1 MQIIYL
7 LILLIAS
14 PVLAQDNDEYVTV
27 KRSEH
32 FFLDAADNNVYG
44 IRPFKDHF
52 YAKWLEAWQHV
63 VLSQQLQAS
72 LNMCVAEANGER
84 PCLDAGDFFDGAK
97 VGAIWK
103 NLGDPDASCKT
114 VAVILLPNEYAN
126 KVDHNSVEILD
137 SEFNKIDTAKW
148 KGNTNGNR
156 PTYCTNRAG
165 SRYLPGPIYVRY
177 TSDGVRECRIVN
189 NPSIRED

>member
-14 PVLAQDNDEYVTV
+14 PILAQDNEEYVTV
-27 KRSEH
+27 KRSDH

-84 PCLDAGDFFDGAK
+84 PCLDAGDFKDGGG
-97 VGAIWK
+97 GAVWK
-103 NLGDPDASCKT
+103 NLGDRKGTCST
-114 VAVILLPNEYAN
+114 VAVALLPAEYN
-126 KVDHNSVEILD
+126 GKVDNNSVEILD
-137 SEFNKIDTAKW
+137 SNFNKIDTTRF
-148 KGNTNGNR
+148 KGNTNPNR
-156 PTYCTNRAG
+156 PTYCTTKAG

-177 TSDGVRECRIVN
+177 TSNGVKECRIVY